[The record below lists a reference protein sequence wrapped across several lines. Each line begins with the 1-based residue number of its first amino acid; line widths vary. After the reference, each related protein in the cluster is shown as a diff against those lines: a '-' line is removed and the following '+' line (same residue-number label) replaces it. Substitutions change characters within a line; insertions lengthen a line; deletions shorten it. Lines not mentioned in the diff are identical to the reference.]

1 MVAPILR
8 IVGGPILHIVGGPI
22 LRIVGGPIL
31 RIVGG
36 PILRIGILTPI
47 LRIGGTAMNRGVTTS
62 GVGC

>member
-1 MVAPILR
+1 ML
-8 IVGGPILHIVGGPI
+8 PILHIVGGPI